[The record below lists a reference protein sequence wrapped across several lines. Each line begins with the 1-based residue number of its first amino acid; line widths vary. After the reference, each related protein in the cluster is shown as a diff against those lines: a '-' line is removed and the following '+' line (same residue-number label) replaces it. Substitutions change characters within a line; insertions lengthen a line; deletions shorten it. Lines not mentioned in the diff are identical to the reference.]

1 MTQSWFSE
9 PQVAVRVDAS
19 APEIIHVTGNDRVAF
34 LHRMLTNNVESIAVG
49 RGCSAIL
56 LTAKGQVVALMQV
69 LVEAKA
75 VGLLVPGGTGEAVLT
90 ALAHFA
96 VMDDVTFE
104 LECATTLAIMGPRA
118 VDAFAAAG
126 ATFPPEFAESQPLSH
141 LRADGVWYIKTQAFG
156 TTGVWA
162 IGASDA
168 VATLSTKLDLAGVP
182 MLPAAEG
189 EAARIAAQE
198 PRHGFEYCSEIAG
211 ERFPMEVGLEGA
223 IDYGKGCYPGQEP
236 IVRIRDRGK
245 VNWRLGRLRF
255 SAGAALLAPGAVL
268 STSEREAAGRVTSSA
283 MWQGAAGASPYPIA
297 LALLHASVAD
307 GASVNVASDGGNV
320 TAQVLAPGDPA

>member
-1 MTQSWFSE
+1 VTQFST
-9 PQVAVRVDAS
+9 PQAAVRVDVS

-34 LHRMLTNNVESIAVG
+34 LHRMLTNNVQSIAIGHG
-49 RGCSAIL
+49 RPAML

-69 LVEAKA
+69 LVEAEA
-75 VGLLVPGGTGEAVLT
+75 VGLLVPGGTGDTVLA

-96 VMDDVTFE
+96 VMDDVNFE
-104 LECATTLAIMGPRA
+104 LERA
-118 VDAFAAAG
+118 STVAVVGSQAVEKFSSVGAVFLPGFADS
-126 ATFPPEFAESQPLSH
+126 EPLSH
-141 LRADGVWYIKTQAFG
+141 LRVDGVWYIKMQAFG

-162 IGASDA
+162 TGMPDA
-168 VATLSTKLDLAGVP
+168 VATLSTKLEGVP
-182 MLPAAEG
+182 MLPASEAEG
-189 EAARIAAQE
+189 ARIAALE

-255 SAGAALLAPGAVL
+255 PAGAPLLVPGAVL
-268 STSEREAAGRVTSSA
+268 STSEREAAGRLTSVA

-320 TAQVLAPGDPA
+320 TAEVLAPGDPA